1 MAGMNTVGQ
10 RFGEGKMFLP
20 QVVKTAR
27 TMKQAVGILQPY
39 IEAEKAEGASSAG
52 KVLLATVKGDV
63 HDIGKNIVGVV
74 MACNNYEI
82 IDMGVM
88 VPAEQIVRKAIDEH
102 VDIIGLS
109 GLITP
114 SLEEMVNVA
123 KELQRA
129 GLNIPIMIG
138 GATTSEL
145 HVALKIAPVYAG
157 PVVWMKD
164 ASQNALVA
172 ARLMSSQDQMEQE
185 LSEKYEHL
193 REDYQQ
199 QQKELLSYEE
209 AKKQKNNLF
218 E

>member
-1 MAGMNTVGQ
+1 
-10 RFGEGKMFLP
+10 
-20 QVVKTAR
+20 
-27 TMKQAVGILQPY
+27 
-39 IEAEKAEGASSAG
+39 
-52 KVLLATVKGDV
+52 
-63 HDIGKNIVGVV
+63 
-74 MACNNYEI
+74 
-82 IDMGVM
+82 M
-88 VPAEQIVRKAIDEH
+88 VPAEQIVKKAIEAN

-129 GLNIPIMIG
+129 GLDIPIMIG

-172 ARLMSSQDQMEQE
+172 ARLMNNQNQIEHE

-193 REDYQQ
+193 REDYQL

-209 AKKQKNNLF
+209 AKKQKKNLF

>member
-1 MAGMNTVGQ
+1 M
-10 RFGEGKMFLP
+10 
-20 QVVKTAR
+20 
-27 TMKQAVGILQPY
+27 
-39 IEAEKAEGASSAG
+39 
-52 KVLLATVKGDV
+52 ATVKGDV

-88 VPAEQIVRKAIDEH
+88 VPAEQIVKKAIEAN

-129 GLNIPIMIG
+129 GLDIPIMIG

-172 ARLMSSQDQMEQE
+172 AKLMNNQNQMEHE

-193 REDYQQ
+193 REDYQL

-209 AKKQKNNLF
+209 AKKQKKNLF